1 MTMSRRI
8 PVVICGAGPT
18 GLTLSALLSRAGVQ
32 SVLLEKEQD
41 LSDHPQAHF
50 INLRS
55 MEIFRHCLGGLDK
68 SVFAASPP
76 KAQWSD
82 FVVCSSV
89 LGREL
94 ARVDNFKNDAVRMG
108 QRVTSVEAA
117 RSSSA
122 QGPAVTV
129 ADAATGA
136 REVVLCDY
144 LVAADGAHSSVRTA
158 CGGGPGGPGQILGQ
172 AGLGS
177 MVNIHFT
184 SPDLGD
190 WLKREGRRPGML
202 YFVYR
207 PEVVCVMVAHD
218 VERGEYACH
227 VPFFPPFERKEMF
240 TPEKALETVRY
251 ALGVQAGSAK
261 APHIQLVTA
270 RPWTMGAQV
279 ARSYQPVPRVFLAG
293 DAAHQFPPSGGFGMN
308 AGIQDAHNLAWKLAE
323 VVQGRADAALLSTY
337 SSERRPCAASTAA
350 VSVLNLRRSLRVAEA
365 LGIDPDA
372 PAALARLLGASPDH
386 PGSSAAWAAGK
397 AAMAVGRRHLR
408 QALSGSTLQVL
419 I

>member
-1 MTMSRRI
+1 MQRRLNRVLTAVSSRRHMTMGRRI

-94 ARVDNFKNDAVRMG
+94 ARVDNFKNDPYKGLTPSAVCHLSQNRLLPILLEEARESAKRMGAEPEDAVRMG

-190 WLKREGRRPGML
+190 WLKRDGRRPGML

-227 VPFFPPFERKEMF
+227 VPFFPPFETKE
-240 TPEKALETVRY
+240 V
-251 ALGVQAGSAK
+251 
-261 APHIQLVTA
+261 
-270 RPWTMGAQV
+270 
-279 ARSYQPVPRVFLAG
+279 
-293 DAAHQFPPSGGFGMN
+293 GG
-308 AGIQDAHNLAWKLAE
+308 HSE
-323 VVQGRADAALLSTY
+323 V
-337 SSERRPCAASTAA
+337 
-350 VSVLNLRRSLRVAEA
+350 
-365 LGIDPDA
+365 
-372 PAALARLLGASPDH
+372 
-386 PGSSAAWAAGK
+386 
-397 AAMAVGRRHLR
+397 
-408 QALSGSTLQVL
+408 
-419 I
+419 